1 MVFVLVAF
9 LMSAAASGGGCAT
22 AAPVPAAAAT
32 PIVTN
37 GQAISIFKQHV
48 GRSSKAKADKMADF
62 SLAMSKVV
70 PGYTKIGHHEWDKVR
85 SLSHVPYTPASS

>member
-1 MVFVLVAF
+1 MP
-9 LMSAAASGGGCAT
+9 AAASGGGCAT

-37 GQAISIFKQHV
+37 GQAIAIFKQHV

-85 SLSHVPYTPASS
+85 SLSHVPYTPVRS